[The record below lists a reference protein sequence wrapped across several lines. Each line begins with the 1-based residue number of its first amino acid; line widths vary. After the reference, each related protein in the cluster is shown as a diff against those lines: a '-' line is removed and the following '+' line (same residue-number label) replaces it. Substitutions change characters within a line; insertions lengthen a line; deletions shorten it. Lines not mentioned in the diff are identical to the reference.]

1 MAHLPRRKLPRGDG
15 GVLIQIQSLEIAGYD
30 TKVKDSSSSYRD
42 VVQGKVE
49 SGI

>member
-30 TKVKDSSSSYRD
+30 TKVKDSSLLI
-42 VVQGKVE
+42 QGCGSRK
-49 SGI
+49 S